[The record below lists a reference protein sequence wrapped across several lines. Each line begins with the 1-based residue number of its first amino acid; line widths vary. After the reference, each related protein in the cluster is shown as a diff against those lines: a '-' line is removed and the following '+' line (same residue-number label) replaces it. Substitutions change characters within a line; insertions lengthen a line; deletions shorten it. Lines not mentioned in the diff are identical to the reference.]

1 MTRISFARA
10 VGVAVLALAAHT
22 AAAAQQPVPR
32 SGGSLPPA
40 KQIVDKYVDAI
51 GGRQMI
57 GRYNAR
63 HTQAEMSMP
72 AMGMTM
78 NMDVYQAR
86 PNKMFT
92 RIEMPGMGTTTSG
105 FDGHVAWV
113 NNPMQGPRI
122 LNGPELNE
130 TLSRADFDA
139 NLDPSKNFP
148 TMETVGERTIDG
160 HACWNVRMVSATG
173 IEAQNCFD
181 KTTGLLIGSTMKQRT
196 QMGEMQVEVAYS
208 NYHDFD
214 GIKMPTTTTM
224 NMMGQQMVTTIKSV
238 SHAAIPDSTFD
249 LPADVKA
256 LQH

>member
-10 VGVAVLALAAHT
+10 MGVAVLAVAAHT
-22 AAAAQQPVPR
+22 GAAVAQ
-32 SGGSLPPA
+32 GTLPPA
-40 KQIVDKYVDAI
+40 KQIVDRYVEAI

-78 NMDVYQAR
+78 SMDVYQAR

-105 FDGHVAWV
+105 FDGHTAWV
-113 NNPMQGPRI
+113 SNPMQGPRI

-130 TLSRADFDA
+130 TLSRADFDS

-148 TMETVGERTIDG
+148 TMQTIGEKTIDG

-181 KTTGLLIGSTMKQRT
+181 KTTGLLIGSTMKQNT
-196 QMGEMQVEVAYS
+196 QMGEMQVDVAYS
-208 NYHDFD
+208 DYQDFD
-214 GIKMPTTTTM
+214 GIKMPTKTTM

-238 SHAAIPDSTFD
+238 SHAAIPDSTFE